1 MLQKRLKGP
10 AKETT
15 KILRKHCPSLP
26 EQKVKDWTQISKK
39 SGFRRAQNL
48 CEVFFFFGFFCF
60 FSRPLFA
67 SSGIPCFIQSKEI
80 NNLARAKTIYDQRP
94 IETPLHNSE
103 RFDIQIMYPIFAN
116 CIYTYYCKLHL
127 MILANFTALLKCG
140 MSFQHFFLQLEW
152 HGDGFGSYCDLANFS
167 DVSKSRVS
175 DDIDLAHFCE
185 GVYELFVEKEIRGS
199 DLSEMG
205 AGLGI
210 SSKFVVD
217 AEQSSSL
224 FHVPEVA
231 QIPFKLWL
239 EVQRHVGIQTWV
251 WGVSCVRT
259 NFAEV
264 IAVSRVQVGIR
275 QPRAQEVVET
285 IHEEAALSNTYGVRS
300 CKNSQHWV
308 SKKEQHIHE
317 TFESDILLWRCWSW
331 WLIRTMWHAI
341 LSSFFLG
348 WGPKFSYWRESK
360 GRCKG

>member
-1 MLQKRLKGP
+1 M
-10 AKETT
+10 
-15 KILRKHCPSLP
+15 
-26 EQKVKDWTQISKK
+26 
-39 SGFRRAQNL
+39 
-48 CEVFFFFGFFCF
+48 
-60 FSRPLFA
+60 
-67 SSGIPCFIQSKEI
+67 PCFIQSKEI

-103 RFDIQIMYPIFAN
+103 RFDIEMYPIFAN

-140 MSFQHFFLQLEW
+140 MSFQDFFLQLEW

-175 DDIDLAHFCE
+175 DDTDLAHFSE
-185 GVYELFVEKEIRGS
+185 GVQELFVEKEIRGS

-205 AGLGI
+205 TGRGI

-239 EVQRHVGIQTWV
+239 EVQRHIGKQTWV

-264 IAVSRVQVGIR
+264 IAVSLVQVGIR
-275 QPRAQEVVET
+275 PPRAQEVVKT

-341 LSSFFLG
+341 LSSLFF
-348 WGPKFSYWRESK
+348 WGGGAKFSYWRESK
-360 GRCKG
+360 GRCKGKKMGPTRHIMRNKNPRSPYLENSFQQGGFLKFSTCPYDL